1 MSRPY
6 DALQHRFDAL
16 PSAAPPRVLLVAEN
30 ISARWSGETLVP
42 WYYLR
47 DLSAAGCVVHAIC
60 HARVR
65 DDLRADLPADA
76 FARVTF
82 VEDASTQRLLF
93 AIGRRLPYRVGDL
106 VFNQLIHVVTQW
118 RMRRQVRRLVREHGI
133 DVVFQPAPIA
143 PKAVSFLSGVGAP
156 VVIGPMSGGMDLP
169 PAFRFMEGPVVR
181 AAIRCGRVGAA
192 LLHQVLPAKRRAAA
206 LIVANERTRAALPP
220 RVHGAIHVM
229 AESGVDVHRW
239 EPRRYGD
246 APGDGPV
253 RFVFCGRFVDWK
265 GIGYLVD
272 AFATLLASGV
282 SARLDLVGDGELFD
296 AIAARVDAAGIGD
309 AVTLHGRLSVDQYA
323 DLLGRSDVFVTPSLR
338 ECGGMAML
346 EAMALSLPVVGVRWG
361 GAAQYTDA
369 ASALLVPP
377 ASPAALVAGLA
388 DAMRRLAESYP
399 LRRAM
404 GEAARRRVVEG
415 EMDWRERADRIAT
428 ILRNVVAEHRR
439 ARAAHPVAAAA
450 IRPVLSRRGGD
461 HASFR
466 PS

>member
-6 DALQHRFDAL
+6 DALQHRFDGA
-16 PSAAPPRVLLVAEN
+16 PPAAPLRVLLVAEN
-30 ISARWSGETLVP
+30 ITARWSGETLVP

-47 DLSAAGCVVHAIC
+47 DLSAAGCTVHAIC

-76 FARVTF
+76 FARIAF
-82 VEDASTQRLLF
+82 VEDSATQRLLF
-93 AIGRRLPYRVGDL
+93 SIGRRLPYRIGDL
-106 VFNQLIHVVTQW
+106 IFDQLIHVVTQW
-118 RMRRQVRRLVREHGI
+118 QMRGQVRRLVGENGI

-143 PKAVSFLSGVGAP
+143 PKALSFLSRVGAP

-181 AAIRCGRVGAA
+181 AAIRCGRMGAA
-192 LLHQVLPAKRRAAA
+192 LLHQAVPAKRRAAA

-220 RVHGAIHVM
+220 RVRSAIHVM
-229 AESGVDVHRW
+229 VESGVDLHRW
-239 EPRRYGD
+239 EPRHYGA
-246 APGDGPV
+246 APRDGPV

-272 AFATLLASGV
+272 AFAALLATGV
-282 SARLDLVGDGELFD
+282 AARLDLVGDGELFD
-296 AIAARVDAAGIGD
+296 SIAARVDAAGIGD
-309 AVTLHGRLSVDQYA
+309 AVTLHGRLSLDGYA
-323 DLLGRSDVFVTPSLR
+323 DLLRRSDVYVTPSLR

-346 EAMALSLPVVGVRWG
+346 EAMALSLPVVGVQWG

-377 ASPAALVAGLA
+377 TSPAALVAGLS
-388 DAMRRLAESYP
+388 DAMRRLAESYS

-404 GEAARRRVVEG
+404 GEAARRRVVEAD
-415 EMDWRERADRIAT
+415 MDWRARAERIAT
-428 ILRNVVAEHRR
+428 ILRNVVAAERR
-439 ARAAHPVAAAA
+439 VRASRPSRAAA
-450 IRPVLSRRGGD
+450 IEPVLS
-461 HASFR
+461 HQ
-466 PS
+466 